1 MHSRGAENS
10 YHSQSSGPQT
20 GADNVNSDSSA
31 AGSDIE
37 QPSSGDNHVL
47 NGIYKPDS
55 ANDTLAEAKSGFDIP
70 NLIRPLERLAAKSA
84 DVFAMGEFG
93 NLELVY
99 PSDESATRG
108 KDAAD
113 RSDAGSTGSD
123 IAARLKPAAD
133 FADSDDH
140 LESHED
146 EETLAAVA
154 SLAAKLPPNSEVP
167 EKIRQSFDRLMRQDS
182 SREIA

>member
-1 MHSRGAENS
+1 MYSRGAENS

-20 GADNVNSDSSA
+20 GADSVISDSPA

-37 QPSSGDNHVL
+37 PPSSGDNHVL
-47 NGIYKPDS
+47 NGIYKPDN

-70 NLIRPLERLAAKSA
+70 NLTRPLERLAAKSA

-99 PSDESATRG
+99 PSDESASQG
-108 KDAAD
+108 ENAAG
-113 RSDAGSTGSD
+113 RSEAGAAGSD
-123 IAARLKPAAD
+123 NAAKVKPAAD
-133 FADSDDH
+133 IADFDD
-140 LESHED
+140 LQESHED
-146 EETLAAVA
+146 EKTLAAVA